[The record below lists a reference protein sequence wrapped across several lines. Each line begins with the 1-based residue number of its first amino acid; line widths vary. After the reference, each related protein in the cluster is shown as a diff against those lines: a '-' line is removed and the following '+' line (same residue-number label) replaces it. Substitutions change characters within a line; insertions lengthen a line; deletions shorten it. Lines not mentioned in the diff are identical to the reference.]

1 MKHIAK
7 RSLTL
12 LLALAMLLS
21 LATVTLAASDVQ
33 VVIEDAALRAG
44 ETAYLPVRITSSKG
58 IQGVNF
64 QLVPSEGLEIVDFQS
79 SHDGQD
85 GAADKGFFD
94 YKVATG
100 KIAWS
105 NTQDLRTDRVFFW
118 VGVKAA
124 AAGRYTLTI
133 ASNEGKVMF
142 GDADKQAIPFNP
154 ETDMQPAVLTATA
167 ANSIVL
173 NGGAEFSAPLAGQ
186 TNAIEL
192 TKQLAPK
199 AYGSDAAELT
209 SAAFTYALDGLQSGM
224 TLESGVL
231 TLYPNVAAGTYTLR
245 VTASAGA
252 NAFGAGVS
260 SLTEDF
266 TFTVTKEA
274 SVLSGISVQL
284 KDAAG
289 KSGPF
294 PLPTADAP
302 TLLTV
307 SIDFHNQYGLSFEA
321 DVTPSYQLSQAGTAL
336 TAGVDYKIEGDQL
349 TLYKTAS
356 IRDGQFYTLN
366 ISCTDEIVDL
376 CNFQLVRAAA
386 VAVRAE
392 LESPAAMEIPVTG
405 ESAYPLA
412 VRVYDQYGDLI
423 TDSAILNALT
433 FETASANFENH
444 VRLSADRTQLLV
456 EAAAKD
462 IVARGETKD
471 FTLSL
476 KSGETVLAG
485 ASASVPVR
493 RAASRLA
500 SVSFTLDGQAVTGS
514 AASLTIP
521 TGAQT
526 KTAAIG
532 FTAADQYGE
541 SYADVRTSGSASIT
555 LTSQTA
561 HGTQYTFTVTDKAD
575 SAVSFTF
582 TVTAQAL
589 QFAPA
594 DSSQTLSAA
603 LFAPSVKDAPVYGDR
618 WSEIV
623 ALGRTDGVVN
633 AAVGSETVPGT
644 FSVLDGTPDAGSHS
658 WTIVFNSTDGT
669 YQNVPVCTG
678 DAVTIAPRPLTLT
691 VRSDA
696 VFTKTYDGTTACP
709 SAQLTAEK
717 FTLDGILPG
726 DTVTLDAGRL
736 TAAFNAADVKDA
748 ASLTVSWAASPLDN
762 GNYTLSG
769 SSLTVS
775 SGVSITP
782 KAVSLPAVTVHAD
795 YGTTAVEA
803 LTLLG
808 AQTVTFDGRS
818 LPLSELVELTAVGGQ
833 TGDAL
838 LTAGSHTAA
847 WQQPDGSNYSFT
859 GLTLTVAVD
868 ALSLSSAELTLA
880 QDTFTYNAAQ
890 QTVVPVLTLGGRTLT
905 AGTDY
910 TVSGNVRTDAGSY
923 TLTVEGR
930 GGYAGTRTADWTIL
944 PASFT
949 DLGCTV
955 RCAPLSFVYDSSAH
969 TPAVSSA
976 SVRFPGA
983 AADTALSASDYTVSL
998 SEASPVNAGTY
1009 TLTLTG
1015 RGNYTGSSAPVS
1027 FEITRAALTLS
1038 ASTATRFAASGSAV
1052 LTVPAG
1058 RDDAI
1063 QLGAPAVT
1071 GEAADGLEQVS
1082 AVYDAATGA
1091 IAVSWSVRDN
1101 ASLTGKTAVIT
1112 VPIPQQ
1118 RNYAAGSAAVTVTI
1132 TEKLGQTV
1140 AFSGPAAA
1148 SASYAQGSYR
1158 TAASAQTAVTYS
1170 LSGANASEIAEI
1182 DAATGLVRFRS
1193 TGTVTV
1199 TATAAETRD
1208 YASASASYTL
1218 TITKSMLLVTASGAA
1233 TTVGQPLPSFT
1244 ASVSGLKAGE
1254 TAELVFVSLPTAS
1267 TAADGR
1273 TIGSFAVVPG
1283 NTALNDYGAAR
1294 YTVTTVSGVLTVL
1307 PERGMLDILLPGL
1320 ITGSTCEAGYT
1331 DCACEVFTDLD
1342 ASRWYHTSVD
1352 WAWNEGLMTGTG
1364 AAAFSPNAAASRAM
1378 TWTMLA
1384 RVAGQDTRRSST
1396 WYEVGRTWAMAQ
1408 GITDGTDPLG
1418 TITREQLAAML
1429 YRYAG
1434 SPAVSG
1440 TLTFADSASVSSWA
1454 QDAMLWAVQT
1464 GLLNGVGGNCLNPLG
1479 TTTRAQAA
1487 AIFQRLTKL
1496 F

>member
-7 RSLTL
+7 RSLAL

-21 LATVTLAASDVQ
+21 LAAVTLAASDVQ

-79 SHDGQD
+79 SYDGQD

-94 YKVATG
+94 SKVATG

-105 NTQDLRTDRVFFW
+105 NTKDLQTDRVFFW

-133 ASNEGKVMF
+133 TSNEGKVMF
-142 GDADKQAIPFNP
+142 GDENKQAIPFDP
-154 ETDMQPAVLTATA
+154 ESDMQPAVLTVTA
-167 ANSIVL
+167 ANSIALTGDTVF
-173 NGGAEFSAPLAGQ
+173 AAPLAGQ

-192 TKQLAPK
+192 TKQLTPK

-224 TLESGVL
+224 TLENGVL
-231 TLYPNVAAGTYTLR
+231 TLYSNVAAGTYTLR

-260 SLTEDF
+260 SLTKDF

-284 KDAAG
+284 KDASG

-307 SIDFHNQYGLSFEA
+307 SIDFHNQYGQSFDA
-321 DVTPSYQLSQAGTAL
+321 DAAPSYRLSQAGTAL

-356 IRDGQFYTLN
+356 IRDGQFYTLSV
-366 ISCTDEIVDL
+366 SCTDEIVDL

-392 LESPAAMEIPVTG
+392 LEPPAAMEIPVTG

-485 ASASVPVR
+485 ASVPVR

-521 TGAQT
+521 AGAQT

-555 LTSQTA
+555 LTSQTT

-589 QFAPA
+589 RFAPA

-603 LFAPSVKDAPVYGDR
+603 IFAPSVKDAPVYGDR

-623 ALGRTDGVVN
+623 TLGRTDGVVN

-678 DAVTIAPRPLTLT
+678 DAVTIAPRPLTLA

-709 SAQLTAEK
+709 SAQLTTEK

-795 YGTTAVEA
+795 YGTTAAEA

-818 LPLSELVELTAVGGQ
+818 LPLRELVELTAVGGQ
-833 TGDAL
+833 TGNAL

-847 WQQPDGSNYSFT
+847 WQQLDGSNYSFT

-890 QTVVPVLTLGGRTLT
+890 QTAVPVLTLGGKTLT

-930 GGYAGTRTADWTIL
+930 GGYAGTRTANWTIL

-955 RCAPLSFVYDSSAH
+955 NCAPLTFVYDGSAH

-1038 ASTATRFAASGSAV
+1038 ASAATRFAASGSAV

-1063 QLGAPAVT
+1063 QLGTPAVT

-1091 IAVSWSVRDN
+1091 IAVSWSVRDD
-1101 ASLTGKTAVIT
+1101 ASLTGKNAVIT

-1140 AFSGPAAA
+1140 TFSGPAAA

-1158 TAASAQTAVTYS
+1158 NTASAQTAVTYS

-1193 TGTVTV
+1193 AGTVTV

-1233 TTVGQPLPSFT
+1233 ITVGQPLPSFT

-1254 TAELVFVSLPTAS
+1254 TAELVFVTPPTAS

-1273 TIGSFAVVPG
+1273 TAGSFAVVPG

-1294 YTVTTVSGVLTVL
+1294 YTVTAVSGVLTVL
-1307 PERGMLDILLPGL
+1307 PERGMLDILLPGF

-1342 ASRWYHTSVD
+1342 AARWYHASVD

-1364 AAAFSPNAAASRAM
+1364 ASTFSPNAAASRAM

-1384 RVAGQDTRRSST
+1384 RIAGQDTRRSST

-1464 GLLNGVGGNCLNPLG
+1464 GLLNGVGGNRLNPLG